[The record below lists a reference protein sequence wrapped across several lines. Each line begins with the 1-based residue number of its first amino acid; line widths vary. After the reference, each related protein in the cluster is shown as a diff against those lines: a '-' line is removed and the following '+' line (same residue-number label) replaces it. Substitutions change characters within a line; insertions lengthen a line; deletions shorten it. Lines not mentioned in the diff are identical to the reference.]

1 MVCTNGILEEAERR
15 LRSIEGRTSKVG
27 LVSEG
32 NLVNMPLKVFV
43 LRPAA
48 SKASKTTR
56 AFSLALAESNANNA
70 PILIFLFIFF
80 VNTRSL
86 VGPPVTPPPFHKGE
100 RIEAWRARPVCF
112 CAHGFFPPPLTS
124 PLPFVC
130 ALTTLLFDCW
140 ETTT

>member
-1 MVCTNGILEEAERR
+1 MVCTNGMFPVADRR
-15 LRSIEGRTSKVG
+15 LRSKEGKTNKVG

-32 NLVNMPLKVFV
+32 SFVNIPFSVFV
-43 LRPAA
+43 LRPAV
-48 SKASKTTR
+48 SRVSNTTR
-56 AFSLALAESNANNA
+56 AFSLAFAESRANNA

-80 VNTRSL
+80 VKTRSL
-86 VGPPVTPPPFHKGE
+86 VGPPVTPPPFHKGD
-100 RIEAWRARPVCF
+100 RMLPWRARPVCF

-124 PLPFVC
+124 PRPFVL